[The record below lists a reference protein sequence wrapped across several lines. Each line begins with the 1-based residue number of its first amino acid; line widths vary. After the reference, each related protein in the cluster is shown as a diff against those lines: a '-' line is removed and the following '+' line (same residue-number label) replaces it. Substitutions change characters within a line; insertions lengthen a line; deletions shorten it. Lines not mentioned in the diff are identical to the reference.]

1 MGAED
6 IPDAAVRAVFDA
18 YAPAVR
24 SALLG
29 LRRLILDTAAETPG
43 VGPIQEA
50 LRWKQP
56 AYLTA
61 QSGSGTTLRI
71 DALKGSS
78 ERYGLYVNCKTTL
91 LESYRSL
98 YAAELVFEGERALLF
113 HVDRPPSPDVLR
125 HCIALALTYH
135 RDKVSARRA

>member
-1 MGAED
+1 M
-6 IPDAAVRAVFDA
+6 FDA
-18 YAPAVR
+18 YAPAVCT
-24 SALLG
+24 ALLD
-29 LRRLILDTAAETPG
+29 LRRLILETAAAPHG
-43 VGPIQEA
+43 VGPLQET

-91 LESYRSL
+91 LESFRSL
-98 YAAELVFEGERALLF
+98 YAAELIFEGERALLF
-113 HVDRPPSPDVLR
+113 DVDSPPPPDVLR

-135 RDKVSARRA
+135 RDKVAARRA

>member
-1 MGAED
+1 M
-6 IPDAAVRAVFDA
+6 FDA
-18 YAPAVR
+18 YPSAVR
-24 SALLG
+24 SALFD
-29 LRRLILDTAAETPG
+29 LRHLILNTAAETPG

-50 LRWKQP
+50 LRWRQP

-91 LESYRSL
+91 LESFRSL
-98 YAAELVFEGERALLF
+98 YAAELTFEGERALLF
-113 HVDRPPSPDVLR
+113 DVDSPPPPDVLR

-135 RDKVSARRA
+135 RDKVTARRA